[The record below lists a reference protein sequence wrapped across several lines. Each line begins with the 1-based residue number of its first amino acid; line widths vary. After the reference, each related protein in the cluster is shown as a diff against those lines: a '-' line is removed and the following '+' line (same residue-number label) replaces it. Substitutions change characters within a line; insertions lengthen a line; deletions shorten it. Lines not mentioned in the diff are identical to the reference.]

1 MSDSRNLP
9 NKSHADPSSVPDE
22 PSEGAC
28 RPTFYMSADL
38 LAALEEQCVAE
49 GDKKRSP
56 FLAELLSLLLTSD
69 IGKHMR
75 NQARTHRRSLAH
87 ELECNLILFS
97 EHLPAE
103 RIRELAKAS
112 QRHPDQM
119 LIRLVLLGLRVYE
132 RAIARMDADIEA
144 SKENSLNL

>member
-1 MSDSRNLP
+1 
-9 NKSHADPSSVPDE
+9 
-22 PSEGAC
+22 
-28 RPTFYMSADL
+28 MSADL
-38 LAALEEQCVAE
+38 LAAIEEQCAAE

-56 FLAELLSLLLTSD
+56 FLAELLSLLLTSE
-69 IGKHMR
+69 IGKNLR
-75 NQARTHRRSLAH
+75 EQARAHRRSLAH

-103 RIRELAKAS
+103 RIRELATAS

-132 RAIARMDADIEA
+132 RAIARMEADIES

>member
-1 MSDSRNLP
+1 MPDSKP
-9 NKSHADPSSVPDE
+9 SSSKSHLNTPLATEESV
-22 PSEGAC
+22 EGAC
-28 RPTFYMSADL
+28 RPTFYMSAEL
-38 LAALEEQCVAE
+38 LAALEEQCAAE

-56 FLAELLSLLLTSD
+56 FLAELLSLLLTSGVGHNLRD
-69 IGKHMR
+69 
-75 NQARTHRRSLAH
+75 QARTHRRSLAH

-132 RAIARMDADIEA
+132 RSLARMDADIEA
-144 SKENSLNL
+144 SKENALNL

>member
-1 MSDSRNLP
+1 MSDFKNLSS
-9 NKSHADPSSVPDE
+9 KSYSQAPLPADESP
-22 PSEGAC
+22 EGAC

-38 LAALEEQCVAE
+38 LAAIEEQCAIE

-56 FLAELLSLLLTSD
+56 FLAELLTLLLTSD
-69 IGKHMR
+69 IGQQLR
-75 NQARTHRRSLAH
+75 EQARANRRSLAH

-97 EHLPAE
+97 EHIPTD
-103 RIRELAKAS
+103 RIRELARAS

-132 RAIARMDADIEA
+132 RAIARMDADIE
-144 SKENSLNL
+144 SSRDNPLSL

>member
-1 MSDSRNLP
+1 MQSRGLKP
-9 NKSHADPSSVPDE
+9 KYKGDRASIAEQVCTHI
-22 PSEGAC
+22 
-28 RPTFYMSADL
+28 PTP
-38 LAALEEQCVAE
+38 QCQ
-49 GDKKRSP
+49 
-56 FLAELLSLLLTSD
+56 LT
-69 IGKHMR
+69 H
-75 NQARTHRRSLAH
+75 QARTHRRSLAH

>member
-1 MSDSRNLP
+1 MPESKNSPKP
-9 NKSHADPSSVPDE
+9 NVNPAAAPDDPP
-22 PSEGAC
+22 EGAC
-28 RPTFYMSADL
+28 RPTFYMSAEL
-38 LAALEEQCVAE
+38 LAAIEEQCATE

-56 FLAELLSLLLTSD
+56 FLAELLSLLLTSEL
-69 IGKHMR
+69 GQHLR
-75 NQARTHRRSLAH
+75 EQAQENRRSLAH

-97 EHLPAE
+97 EHLPAD

-144 SKENSLNL
+144 SKDNPLSL

>member
-1 MSDSRNLP
+1 MSDSKNP
-9 NKSHADPSSVPDE
+9 SSKSHVSAASPQEESA
-22 PSEGAC
+22 EGAS
-28 RPTFYMSADL
+28 RPTFYMSNEL
-38 LAALEEQCVAE
+38 LAALEEQCVME

-56 FLAELLSLLLTSD
+56 FLSELLSLLLTSD
-69 IGKHMR
+69 LGKDLR
-75 NQARTHRRSLAH
+75 EQAREHRRSLAH

-97 EHLPAE
+97 EHLPAD

-132 RAIARMDADIEA
+132 RAISRMDAEIEG